1 MPLWHPLTFFFSFKH
16 IILNKRYSRIWT
28 QQFLQGTPENERSI
42 DLATGSDQESRK
54 CACVCMHIHTNV
66 HMHITFDFRN
76 HEFTLIPPV
85 LVHHDRVLSC
95 LLIPYF
101 YVPSS
106 SESWLPKKSVFPCSV
121 L

>member
-1 MPLWHPLTFFFSFKH
+1 MPLWHPLFFFFFKH

-28 QQFLQGTPENERSI
+28 KQFLQGALENDRSI
-42 DLATGSDQESRK
+42 DLATGSVQQTEVGNVHVY
-54 CACVCMHIHTNV
+54 AYIYTNV

-85 LVHHDRVLSC
+85 LVHHDRVFSC
-95 LLIPYF
+95 LLLPYF
-101 YVPSS
+101 YVSSS
-106 SESWLPKKSVFPCSV
+106 SESWLPKKSVFTCSV